1 MLRRDFLK
9 AGTGAVVAGS
19 ALAGLAACGPKA
31 GPSDTINIVS
41 TSGTTSLVLT
51 ALMEDVGYL
60 GEFGVKSNFINVAD
74 GNKVA
79 AALISGHADLC
90 PSAGFTQV
98 LAAIGRGA
106 PLRLVGG
113 GAVKNFNCVFSGKPG
128 IKTLKDLE
136 GKSVGVGAL
145 GTQLHQTMIALFD
158 KYGVDASKVTFANVG
173 ASTDVFKAI
182 KAGVIDAGPCEYWL
196 QDDDVH
202 ILENGKTFESI
213 PEFVNQAGF
222 TSQFTIAQK
231 RDLLVKTLAAYAKLY
246 RFIMTGDSEAAFVA
260 ASARALGER
269 ADPRSAHAQWAFYRQ
284 IQPYAAHLEL
294 PEQSLRYMQDL
305 NIKTGT
311 QKTLLPY
318 SRVIDG
324 SLAADAMKLL
334 PA

>member
-1 MLRRDFLK
+1 MLRREFLK
-9 AGTGAVVAGS
+9 IGSGVVAG
-19 ALAGLAACGPKA
+19 ATLGGLVACAPKA
-31 GPSDTINIVS
+31 GASDTINIVS

-60 GEFGVKSNFINVAD
+60 SELGVKANFINVAD

-113 GAVKNFNCVFSGKPG
+113 GAVKNFNVVFSGKPDVR
-128 IKTLKDLE
+128 TLKDLE
-136 GKSVGVGAL
+136 GRSVGVGAL

-182 KAGVIDAGPCEYWL
+182 KAGVIDAGPAEYWM
-196 QDDDVH
+196 QDADVH

-222 TSQFTIAQK
+222 TSQFTIGQK
-231 RDLLVKTLAAYAKLY
+231 RELLVKTLAAYAKLY
-246 RFIMTGDSEAAFVA
+246 RFIMSGESEAAFVA
-260 ASARALGER
+260 ASARALGDR
-269 ADPRSAHAQWAFYRQ
+269 ADPAAARAQWAFYRQ
-284 IQPYAAHLEL
+284 IQPYAANLEL

-311 QKTLLPY
+311 QRALLPY
-318 SRVIDG
+318 DRIIDT
-324 SLAADAMKLL
+324 SLATEALKLL
-334 PA
+334 SA